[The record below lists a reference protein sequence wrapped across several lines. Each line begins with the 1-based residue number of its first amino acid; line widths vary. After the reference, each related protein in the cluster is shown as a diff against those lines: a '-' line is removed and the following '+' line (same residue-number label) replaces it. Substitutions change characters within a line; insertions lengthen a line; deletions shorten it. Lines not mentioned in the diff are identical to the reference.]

1 MARLGARKTTGVW
14 SPLLR
19 PGTPESIPVA
29 ASLYALPGT
38 ATGPDKRGGCAVPDR
53 HVGGSGIT
61 SVRLAKRGGEK
72 SWTSV
77 LSGTA
82 TTSSGW
88 LAS

>member
-38 ATGPDKRGGCAVPDR
+38 ATVATVRTNAADVRFRTDMSAGP
-53 HVGGSGIT
+53 
-61 SVRLAKRGGEK
+61 E
-72 SWTSV
+72 
-77 LSGTA
+77 
-82 TTSSGW
+82 
-88 LAS
+88 